1 MKILKGIDMSAK
13 KVYNIVGIGAN
24 VCDTLIGLD
33 EYPTEDTKRRAE
45 SIVQS
50 GGGPCA
56 TGLVAASK
64 LGESTAFIGV
74 LSDDAGGSFLYKDNE
89 KYGVSNDLIRIQ
101 NGATSFSSYVLLGK
115 KNASRTC
122 VFHRGDIEFTS
133 LDEEQKDAIRE
144 AKLLMVD
151 GNYLEA
157 AIEGARIA
165 RESGTLVLYDAGG
178 LYDGIERLLPYVD
191 ILIPSEEYS
200 LGFTG
205 CTNAVDA
212 AKKLY
217 DTYHPRVVVIT
228 QGKRGG
234 IMYDGNEIY
243 TYPIIDVEVVDS
255 NGSGDVFHGA
265 YAFALCK
272 GYDYK
277 KACLFSSAVSSLK
290 CTGVGSRKSVPDFKK
305 VINTLKENG
314 YNEFEEIVE

>member
-1 MKILKGIDMSAK
+1 MSLK

-24 VCDTLIGLD
+24 VCDTLISLD
-33 EYPTEDTKRRAE
+33 EYPLEDTKRRAQD
-45 SIVQS
+45 IVQS

-56 TGLVAASK
+56 TGLVAAAK
-64 LGESTAFIGV
+64 LGENCAYIGA
-74 LSDDAGGSFLYKDNE
+74 LADDAGGSFLLEDNE
-89 KYGVSNDLIRIQ
+89 RYGVSNELVRVQ
-101 NGATSFSSYVLLGK
+101 KGAASFSSYVLLGQ

-122 VFHRGDIEFTS
+122 VFHRGDVKFDS
-133 LDEEQKDAIRE
+133 LDESQRQAIRD

-178 LYDGIERLLPYVD
+178 LYDGVSKLLPYID

-200 LGFTG
+200 LGITG
-205 CTNAVDA
+205 CQNADDA

-217 DTYHPRVVVIT
+217 ETYRPKVVIIT

-234 IMYDGNEIY
+234 LMYDGKEI
-243 TYPIIDVEVVDS
+243 TRYPIIDLEVVDS

-265 YAFALCK
+265 YAFAMCK
-272 GYDYK
+272 GYDYQ

-290 CTGVGSRKSVPDFKK
+290 CTGMGSRRSVPEFYK
-305 VINTLKENG
+305 VIETLKEYG
-314 YNEFEEIVE
+314 YNEFEEDME